1 MLRPTDLEVV
11 QMAIPSPTPRSTPYT
26 YATWLSKAMAGEH
39 GCLYAGWFKSHFSV
53 QGKRDINLDAWT
65 AEHTAM
71 VHDCAAE
78 FRAEGYEVYLEGQN
92 TLRVRGQG
100 GAVLGGKPDLV
111 AVMDETAVVVECKTG
126 NPRTSDSLQV
136 RLYMYLLS
144 EWSTH
149 PARECRRIL
158 GEVRYK
164 PDRGEPLRLPHAAA
178 DGVAD
183 LMRRYMQVF
192 LSPVPP
198 LATPSFQECRFCELA
213 GGVCMDAVTKEPE
226 AVVVGWF

>member
-1 MLRPTDLEVV
+1 
-11 QMAIPSPTPRSTPYT
+11 MAIPLPVARSSPYT

-39 GCLYAGWFKSHFSV
+39 GCLYAGWFKSHFKV

-78 FRAEGYEVYLEGQN
+78 FRARGFTVHLESQN

-100 GAVLGGKPDLV
+100 GAILGGKPDIV
-111 AVMDETAVVVECKTG
+111 AVKGDTAIVVDCKTG
-126 NPRTSDSLQV
+126 SPKTSDSLQV
-136 RLYMYLLS
+136 RLYMYLLG

-149 PARECRRIL
+149 PARGCRRIL

-164 PDRGEPLRLPHAAA
+164 REEDETVHLPHAAA
-178 DGVAD
+178 DGIAW
-183 LMRRYMQVF
+183 LMRRYMKVF
-192 LSPVPP
+192 LDAAPPLPVP
-198 LATPSFQECRFCELA
+198 SYQECRFCEL
-213 GGVCMDAVTKEPE
+213 GKFFCPDRVETDVVIVDADL
-226 AVVVGWF
+226 F